1 MSNLSVETTNL
12 HKNYYAEQYSS
23 PVLFTDLGDSR
34 WSSRT
39 KKQVKKRGSVYS
51 DRQENLLLPRGRRA
65 SLSVFGQ
72 HWPPPVR
79 VQQKSQKQKWVQK
92 EVQTGA
98 TYGIIQ
104 KINGSVKSYQQSTK
118 RYVWYMK
125 LLF

>member
-1 MSNLSVETTNL
+1 MQSSIQVLYCSLIWETQGGHQGQRN
-12 HKNYYAEQYSS
+12 K
-23 PVLFTDLGDSR
+23 SR
-34 WSSRT
+34 
-39 KKQVKKRGSVYS
+39 KGGSVYS
-51 DRQENLLLPRGRRA
+51 DRKENLLLPRGRRA